1 MPAPEWLN
9 TLFGRL
15 TAYPLWQVAVELAV
29 IAAIVYMILRFV
41 RGTRA
46 AGALGALL
54 LLLLVTTV
62 LVRIASQRDLFP
74 RLAQIYERFLGFSA
88 IALLIIFQ
96 PELRRGLMRLGE
108 LPAVRPV
115 LRLSGGGATEAV
127 VDALVSAGS
136 FLSKNKFGAIV
147 AIERQQSLRDL
158 LEGCT
163 LLNADASA
171 ELLESIFWPNNP
183 LHDMGVVIKGRK
195 IMAAGVQFPLA
206 EADDVRDASL
216 GTRHRAAVGLTR
228 ASDAVV
234 VVISEETGAISVCE
248 RGALKRWLT
257 PEGLRVELLRALRTG
272 PSGAA
277 PNAFSDTVEHGGDGS
292 TQLVEAAGESAV
304 AMAPPDQSDEADLKR
319 TA

>member
-1 MPAPEWLN
+1 MPATEWLN
-9 TLFGRL
+9 PLFGRL
-15 TAYPLWQVAVELAV
+15 AGYPLWQVAIELAV
-29 IAAIVYMILRFV
+29 IATIVYFIVRFI

-46 AGALGALL
+46 AGALGVLL
-54 LLLLVTTV
+54 LLLLLTTV
-62 LVRIASQRDLFP
+62 FVRLAAQRDLFP
-74 RLAQIYERFLGFSA
+74 RLGQIYERFLGFSA
-88 IALLIIFQ
+88 LALLVIFQ

-136 FLSKNKFGAIV
+136 FLSKNKFGAIIAV
-147 AIERQQSLRDL
+147 ERQQSLRDL

-163 LLNADASA
+163 LLNADVSA
-171 ELLESIFWPNNP
+171 ELLQSIFWPNNP

-206 EADDVRDASL
+206 EADDVRDATL

-228 ASDAVV
+228 ASDAVA

-248 RGALKRWLT
+248 RGRLTRWLT
-257 PEGLRVELLRALRTG
+257 PEALRVELLRVLRTG
-272 PSGAA
+272 PASPA
-277 PNAFSDTVEHGGDGS
+277 PNAFSESAEPQTAVVDLS
-292 TQLVEAAGESAV
+292 SESAV
-304 AMAPPDQSDEADLKR
+304 AMTPPPEGDETR
-319 TA
+319 VSTTA